1 MPRQQLNTRIPPLT
15 RRELDWLK
23 QHYGMTDGELVI
35 LAVDQLYHRNDR
47 VSDISKDVNYELVR
61 LIRADDAVLDHD

>member
-1 MPRQQLNTRIPPLT
+1 MPRQQLNVRIPPLT
-15 RRELDWLK
+15 RRELNWLK

-47 VSDISKDVNYELVR
+47 VSDISQDISHELVR
-61 LIRADDAVLDHD
+61 LIVTDDAVLDHD